1 MLAQSDPS
9 RGAQPVTAREIDE
22 RHEEKLLALGPV
34 LERTNDELLDP
45 VVDRAYQMLDDA
57 GLIPEAPDEL
67 QGVAL
72 KVEYISIMAQAQRL
86 VGVVGQDR
94 FIQTVLPLS
103 QSFPEVRAKL
113 DVFQIVDDYAD
124 MLGVDPRIVKST
136 DVAQQAVAAQAQQQQ
151 AMADAEQAKT
161 LASALQAA
169 GKTPL
174 TGDTALSRLVQGA
187 A

>member
-1 MLAQSDPS
+1 M
-9 RGAQPVTAREIDE
+9 
-22 RHEEKLLALGPV
+22 
-34 LERTNDELLDP
+34 
-45 VVDRAYQMLDDA
+45 DDA

-86 VGVVGQDR
+86 VGVIGQDR
-94 FIQTVLPLS
+94 FLQTVLPLA
-103 QSFPEVRAKL
+103 QTFPEIRAKL

-151 AMADAEQAKT
+151 AMADADQAKT